1 MPRRVDDG
9 LGRGPAHEEGAT
21 RMTDTERRQL
31 ADIERMLRTES
42 PDLAKLL
49 SGTSGPGSGTGR
61 TCWWIGGPVA
71 IVSLALLSLGAALG
85 QAGLAIFAIALP
97 PPSRYSRCGND
108 AGRAGYGRAPL

>member
-1 MPRRVDDG
+1 
-9 LGRGPAHEEGAT
+9 
-21 RMTDTERRQL
+21 MTDTERRQL

-85 QAGLAIFAIALP
+85 QAGLAIFAICPAATFSLLTLWE
-97 PPSRYSRCGND
+97 RRRTRRVRTGA
-108 AGRAGYGRAPL
+108 AGSGHSAA